1 MHTLAEI
8 SKETHTARIRL
19 SFAPS
24 MCGFLFA
31 LKKCNFLFFPTE
43 KMITFARF
51 LCVEAPFVQQG
62 RGGV

>member
-1 MHTLAEI
+1 
-8 SKETHTARIRL
+8 
-19 SFAPS
+19 